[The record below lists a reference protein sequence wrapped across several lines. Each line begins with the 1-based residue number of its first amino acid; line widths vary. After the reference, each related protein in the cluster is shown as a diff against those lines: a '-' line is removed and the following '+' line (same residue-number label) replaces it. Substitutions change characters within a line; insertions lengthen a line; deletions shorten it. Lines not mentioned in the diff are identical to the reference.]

1 MPTPISEQIA
11 QKLATRLA
19 LITVVGGYELTVS
32 EVARPVR
39 YDGFRPQNNQLIV
52 TQGPLTRNDELSA
65 PGNPPRTAYDLEFT
79 IAGLLMP
86 TESNTSKIDALRNT
100 FAADVI
106 KCICTP
112 AANWHNWD
120 TLAIDSTISQVDNIT
135 TEETSGFKLSLTIV
149 FRVSEN
155 NPYSV
160 RT

>member
-1 MPTPISEQIA
+1 MAIPISEQIA

-19 LITVVGGYELTVS
+19 LITVAGGFELTVS
-32 EVARPVR
+32 EVARPIR

-86 TESNTSKIDALRNT
+86 TESSTSKIDALRNT

-112 AANWHNWD
+112 SASWHNWD
-120 TLAIDSTISQVDNIT
+120 TLAIDSTISLVENIA
-135 TEETSGFKLSLTIV
+135 TEETSGFKLTLTIV

-155 NPYSV
+155 DPYTA